1 MALPREMTWS
11 TPASPRMG
19 RLAVVLMGASM
30 IRARTG
36 RGSSNRA
43 RALSTAEGVMYVTDF
58 NVGLYILQFAGD

>member
-1 MALPREMTWS
+1 
-11 TPASPRMG
+11 MG